1 MKEGK
6 TFLERPLRAERLP
19 LGWDPEPDR
28 REEEGG
34 GEQVCRGGPLAPAG
48 MPARVPGAQVGQ
60 ALQRPPSGV
69 QWGLGSQRGAS
80 VEEES

>member
-6 TFLERPLRAERLP
+6 TFLERPLWAERPLRAERLP

-60 ALQRPPSGV
+60 ALQRLPPGV
-69 QWGLGSQRGAS
+69 QWGLGSQ
-80 VEEES
+80 